1 MVHYRIVKVSVRFAV
16 YFGASYDTVI
26 GLIAVSV
33 LLFFLFFSFFSQ
45 GFGALAECIS
55 TCSMTL
61 FRHVMSMLLKLMTYG
76 LEG

>member
-16 YFGASYDTVI
+16 YFGTSYDTVI

-33 LLFFLFFSFFSQ
+33 FFSFFSFFFSQ

>member
-1 MVHYRIVKVSVRFAV
+1 MGRMHYRIVKVAVRFAV
-16 YFGASYDTVI
+16 YYGAFYDTVI
-26 GLIAVSV
+26 GLVAVSV
-33 LLFFLFFSFFSQ
+33 FFSFFSQ

-61 FRHVMSMLLKLMTYG
+61 FRHAMSMLLKLMTYG

>member
-16 YFGASYDTVI
+16 YSGASYDTVI
-26 GLIAVSV
+26 GLVAVTV
-33 LLFFLFFSFFSQ
+33 FFSFFFSQ
-45 GFGALAECIS
+45 GFGVLAECIS

-61 FRHVMSMLLKLMTYG
+61 FRHAMSMLLKLMTYG

>member
-33 LLFFLFFSFFSQ
+33 FFFSFFLFFSQ

-61 FRHVMSMLLKLMTYG
+61 FRHAMSMLLKLMTYG